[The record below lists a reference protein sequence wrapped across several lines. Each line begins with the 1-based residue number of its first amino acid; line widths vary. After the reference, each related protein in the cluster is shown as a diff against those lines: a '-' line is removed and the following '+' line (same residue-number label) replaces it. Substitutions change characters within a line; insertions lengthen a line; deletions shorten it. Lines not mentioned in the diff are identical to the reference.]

1 MSEVNCA
8 GGGARH
14 VGDDPVASA
23 RPSCLGARVE
33 RRSLQLVPVGI
44 ELRRMLGSVATSIL
58 NDLGE
63 TGMEIQAIP
72 VTELCQLGCCLPGC
86 QPFGEN

>member
-1 MSEVNCA
+1 
-8 GGGARH
+8 
-14 VGDDPVASA
+14 
-23 RPSCLGARVE
+23 
-33 RRSLQLVPVGI
+33 
-44 ELRRMLGSVATSIL
+44 MLGSVATSIL